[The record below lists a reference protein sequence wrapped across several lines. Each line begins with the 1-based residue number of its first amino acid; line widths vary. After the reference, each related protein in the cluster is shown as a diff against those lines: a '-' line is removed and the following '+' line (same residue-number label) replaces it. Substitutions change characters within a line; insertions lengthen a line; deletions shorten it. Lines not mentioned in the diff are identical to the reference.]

1 MRCGGLIPG
10 DLSARIHGP
19 EQTLPTFHS
28 SGIDSRHLTRLIPM
42 TKSKPASN
50 NSAAQPRHIRL
61 LDTTLRDGEQTQGVS
76 FAANEKVNIA
86 RALLQ
91 ALNVDRIEVASAGV
105 SAGEKRAVA
114 QINAWAAQEGFL
126 DRVEVLG
133 FVDHKRS
140 VDWIVDAGGQV
151 INLLSKGSEKH
162 CRQQLGKTLDAHV
175 QDIART
181 VEYAHSRGLRC
192 NMYLEDWSN
201 GFKDSREYVFGLL
214 ELTADLGIEH
224 FMLPDTLGVMSPDQV
239 YDALR
244 IMLEAFPG
252 LTFDFHP
259 HNDYGLATAN
269 VLAAVRA
276 GIDTVHCTIN
286 CLGERAGN
294 ASLAEVAVALKDKMG
309 MQLSIDESSIVLLS
323 RMVENFSGKWI
334 AANTP
339 IVGADVF
346 TQTAGIHA
354 DGDMK
359 GNLYVTELRP
369 ERFARKRT
377 YALGKMSG
385 KASLKNNLEELG
397 LVLSE
402 EDQRKVLERIVK
414 LGDSKQV
421 ITPED
426 LPFIIADVMESRDYH
441 VITLKNCYISSGMD
455 VESTAS
461 IRVELRGEE
470 FQSSGSGNGGFAAFI
485 NAISRILKKQQFQM
499 PDLVDFEV
507 HIPRGGNTNALT
519 EAIITWSV
527 KGRNFK
533 TRGVDSNQVLAAI
546 KATMRMIN
554 ILMQADSEPAT

>member
-1 MRCGGLIPG
+1 MKT
-10 DLSARIHGP
+10 S
-19 EQTLPTFHS
+19 ENQQQS
-28 SGIDSRHLTRLIPM
+28 STGQSRHIKIM
-42 TKSKPASN
+42 
-50 NSAAQPRHIRL
+50 
-61 LDTTLRDGEQTQGVS
+61 DTTLRDGEQTQGVS
-76 FAANEKVNIA
+76 FATSEKVNIA

-91 ALNVDRIEVASAGV
+91 ALNVDRIEVASACV
-105 SAGEKRAVA
+105 SEGEKRTVSE
-114 QINAWAAQEGFL
+114 INRWAGQEGFL
-126 DRVEVLG
+126 ERVEVLG
-133 FVDHKRS
+133 FVDHRRS
-140 VDWIVDAGGQV
+140 VDWIVSTGGKV

-162 CRQQLGKTLDAHV
+162 CRQQLGKDLASHSE
-175 QDIART
+175 DIART
-181 VEYAHSRGLRC
+181 VEYAHSKGLSC

-201 GFKDSREYVFGLL
+201 GFKDSRDYVFGLL
-214 ELTADLGIEH
+214 KNTGSLGIRH
-224 FMLPDTLGVMSPDQV
+224 FMLPDTLGIMSPEQV
-239 YDALR
+239 FDSLQ
-244 IMLEAFPG
+244 IMLKEFPD

-276 GIDTVHCTIN
+276 GIDTVHCTVN

-309 MQLSIDESSIVLLS
+309 MKLSIDETSIVMLS
-323 RMVENFSGKWI
+323 RLVENFSGKWN

-359 GNLYVTELRP
+359 GNLYTTELNP
-369 ERFARKRT
+369 ERFARKRI

-397 LVLSE
+397 ISLSD
-402 EDQRKVLERIVK
+402 EDQAKVLERIVK
-414 LGDSKQV
+414 LGDSKQN

-426 LPFIIADVMESRDYH
+426 LPFIIADVMESREFQY
-441 VITLKNCYISSGMD
+441 ITLKNCYISSGMD

-461 IRVELRGEE
+461 IRVEIDGEE
-470 FQSSGSGNGGFAAFI
+470 LHSSGSGNGGFAAFS
-485 NAISRILKKQQFQM
+485 NAISSILEPRDFHM
-499 PDLVDFEV
+499 PTLVDFEV

-519 EAIITWSV
+519 ECIITWDANSR
-527 KGRNFK
+527 KFK
-533 TRGVDSNQVLAAI
+533 TRGVDSNQVLAAV

-554 ILMQADSEPAT
+554 LRIHARENS

>member
-1 MRCGGLIPG
+1 MSQQAAPG
-10 DLSARIHGP
+10 TTVR
-19 EQTLPTFHS
+19 
-28 SGIDSRHLTRLIPM
+28 
-42 TKSKPASN
+42 K
-50 NSAAQPRHIRL
+50 RHIAL

-91 ALNVDRIEVASAGV
+91 SLGVDRIEVASACV
-105 SAGEKRAVA
+105 SEGEKRAVA
-114 QINAWAAQEGFL
+114 EINKWAAREGFL
-126 DRVEVLG
+126 ERVEVLG
-133 FVDHKRS
+133 FVDHRRS
-140 VDWIVDAGGQV
+140 VDWILDTGGRV

-162 CRQQLGKTLDAHV
+162 CREQLRKTLESHAS
-175 QDIART
+175 DIART
-181 VEYAHSRGLRC
+181 VEYAVARGLLC

-201 GFKDSREYVFGLL
+201 GFKDSRDYVFELL
-214 ELTADLGIEH
+214 NRTRDLGIRH
-224 FMLPDTLGVMSPDQV
+224 FMLPDTLGVMAPEEV
-239 YDALR
+239 HDALQV
-244 IMLEAFPG
+244 MLQEFPD

-276 GIDTVHCTIN
+276 GVNTVHCTIN

-309 MQLSIDESSIVLLS
+309 MSLSIDETRIVTLS

-339 IVGADVF
+339 VVGADVF

-354 DGDMK
+354 DGDLK

-369 ERFARKRT
+369 ERFARKRI

-385 KASLKNNLEELG
+385 KASLINNLEELG
-397 LVLSE
+397 LNLTE
-402 EDQRKVLERIVK
+402 EEQARVLERIVK

-426 LPFIIADVMESRDYH
+426 LPFIIADVMESRDSHY
-441 VITLKNCYISSGMD
+441 VTLKNCYVSSGLD

-461 IRVELRGEE
+461 IRVDIEGEE
-470 FQSSGSGNGGFAAFI
+470 CQSSGSGNGGFAAFI
-485 NAISRILKKQQFQM
+485 NAMVKVLEPRGFRM
-499 PDLVDFEV
+499 PELLDFEV

-519 EAIITWSV
+519 EAIITWGIG
-527 KGRNFK
+527 GRSLK

-554 ILMQADSEPAT
+554 MQMQKQVD